1 MLRNSD
7 SHNEKYG
14 WNSIPN
20 SIPKNTLGGSRFNLE
35 INGIFRCL
43 DISFVSLPLNDV
55 TRTSSWLSKSSLF
68 ATIDENGDEPRPH
81 LQWWMHFW
89 AEMPTAKSTRGMATT
104 APDEEPNRRESLF
117 RLYTDIPHLKTSWSP
132 PVEPHQCGDATAAL
146 CHVRF
151 WAEMKILAPYYV
163 VLKVQQ

>member
-55 TRTSSWLSKSSLF
+55 TRTSSWLSKSPLF

-117 RLYTDIPHLKTSWSP
+117 RLSLFRMYTDILKSAGRTASMWWRHSCSLSRQILGWNEDPRSLHL
-132 PVEPHQCGDATAAL
+132 
-146 CHVRF
+146 
-151 WAEMKILAPYYV
+151 
-163 VLKVQQ
+163 

>member
-89 AEMPTAKSTRGMATT
+89 AEMQTAKSTRGVATDCSGRRTEPPRVVVSSVHRHTPSQDILKSAGRT
-104 APDEEPNRRESLF
+104 ASMCWRHSCSLS
-117 RLYTDIPHLKTSWSP
+117 R
-132 PVEPHQCGDATAAL
+132 Q
-146 CHVRF
+146 
-151 WAEMKILAPYYV
+151 ILGWNEDPRS
-163 VLKVQQ
+163 LQM